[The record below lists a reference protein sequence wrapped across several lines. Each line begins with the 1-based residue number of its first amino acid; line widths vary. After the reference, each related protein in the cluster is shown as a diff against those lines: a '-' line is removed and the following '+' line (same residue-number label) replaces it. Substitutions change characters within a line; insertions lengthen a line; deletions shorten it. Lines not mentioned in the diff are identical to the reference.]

1 MTKQELINSLLAD
14 GVTQDIIDSYI
25 SHIDSYGLMNEVLE
39 WTNRFGNQGNNIV
52 DAFCMAMDEW
62 DL

>member
-1 MTKQELINSLLAD
+1 MTKQELIDLLLDD
-14 GVTQDIIDSYI
+14 GVAQDIINSYI
-25 SHIDSYGLMNEVLE
+25 THIESYGLMNEVLE
-39 WTNRFGNQGNNIV
+39 WTKNFVNQGNNIV